1 MLHKMLTVLSLF
13 CQPIHGV
20 HMIPSPP
27 PSYTP
32 IGQPAPLSMQ
42 LLSAHLFRHRNIGT
56 RINIRPAPVPV
67 SRSRVTTIAI
77 AFKTFSCSANP
88 MSQVSLATSWINEYA
103 YCLQKKQNEYA
114 YLNGPNPIM
123 ILSYWCFVGPNY
135 LFLLKSTDQKTCLHA
150 DLLTPFSK

>member
-42 LLSAHLFRHRNIGT
+42 LLSAHLFRHRNTGT
-56 RINIRPAPVPV
+56 LINIRPAPVPV

-77 AFKTFSCSANP
+77 AIKTFSCSANP

-103 YCLQKKQNEYA
+103 YDLQNNKMSMLIQMV
-114 YLNGPNPIM
+114 P
-123 ILSYWCFVGPNY
+123 
-135 LFLLKSTDQKTCLHA
+135 
-150 DLLTPFSK
+150 TPL